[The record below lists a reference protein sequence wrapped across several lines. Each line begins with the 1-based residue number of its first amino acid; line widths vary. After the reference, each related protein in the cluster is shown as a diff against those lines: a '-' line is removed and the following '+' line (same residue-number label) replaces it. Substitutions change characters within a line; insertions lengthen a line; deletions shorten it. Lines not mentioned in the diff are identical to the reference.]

1 MYRNVVYRV
10 GPDTGWKGEITLYTW
25 DEDGIPEER
34 VYPHKSRLYY
44 ERPNG
49 HYKSMYGTLLEKKEF
64 DSIIERSRWIK
75 NNPGI
80 KIFECFHPEREF
92 LIDYFDGEQEKDD
105 FAKHELRTHII
116 DIEIAV
122 EEEFPLPSNPIY
134 PINVLT
140 VYDNYLDEYHTWIF
154 KHKKWCKPDTDFTII
169 PDDIDKSVEI
179 PTNVEL
185 HVFDD
190 EMEMYMDFL
199 RWFKHNRPDV
209 LTGWNV
215 EDFDI
220 PYLVERIE
228 VFLGETVELLS
239 PVGTIKK
246 EMREQRGFD
255 SRKLYSYKV
264 KGISTLDYLPIY
276 RFKFG
281 ANLPSYKLENV
292 AMEELGYGK
301 ISYEGSFK
309 QFYRNHFV
317 KFVYYN
323 IIDVKVV
330 KDLDTKL
337 KYIALARN
345 ICNIGLSEYESIFR
359 SSPAI
364 IGALC
369 LQAHQM
375 DVKIMTNAGVEPVEA
390 SFTGAFVFD
399 VKRGIYH
406 GGTSSLDLNSLYPNL
421 MINLNISPETKIG
434 KIIYRDDDEIMI
446 KFQNGSIKKMHPSKL
461 EELRGK
467 VTISPNGVLYINPK
481 KKVGLM
487 PAFLERLYKKRK
499 EVQARDKVVQ
509 DKIEKIKAKLK
520 ELSKEKVDIVKPKLA
535 ELETLHQNLNNRQ
548 HAYKIFLNSIYGQLG
563 NRYFPLFDLDNAEA
577 VTLSGQKV
585 IKESARFL
593 QTYFQKKYKLSDYE
607 APLAG
612 DTDSLYFDCSPTTQ
626 AVLGHLPEKWDD
638 EMIQRVCDELDK
650 DLVKKINANCGRITE
665 QEFMSPLKNIV
676 FKRETFCTEA
686 MFLAKKRNILH
697 VRNDEGIPVDK
708 WKCTGVD
715 IKRNELP
722 GKIKDSLK
730 HIMFTSLV
738 DRWTAGDYAGE
749 IKEVWHKFNELT
761 ADDIAFNKGYTT
773 EKKSN
778 GFLKAEKGSL
788 IHARGAI
795 YHNHIIENLKLEDQY
810 DKIQV
815 GDKIRFARVLKT
827 NVYGIDVIAWKD
839 EWPPE
844 FDEIFTID
852 YQMMFEKVVLAPLKR
867 IIEINNWSRMHPA
880 NEVETDIMNL

>member
-1 MYRNVVYRV
+1 MYRNVCYNV

-25 DEDGIPEER
+25 DDEGNPEER
-34 VYPHKSRLYY
+34 VFPHKSRLYY

-49 HYKSMYGTLLEKKEF
+49 YYKSMFNTLLEKKEF

-80 KIFECFHPEREF
+80 KIFESFHPEREF
-92 LIDYFDGEQEKDD
+92 LLDYFDGQQENDD
-105 FAKHELRTHII
+105 FDKYDLRVHFI
-116 DIEIAV
+116 DIEIAI
-122 EEEFPLPSNPIY
+122 EEEFPRPNNPIY

-140 VYDNYLDEYHTWIF
+140 VYDNYLDEYHTWVY
-154 KHKKWCKPDTDFTII
+154 KNRKWCDMDTDFSII

-179 PTNVEL
+179 PKNVEL

-190 EMEMYMDFL
+190 ERDMYLDFL
-199 RWFKHNRPDV
+199 KWYKKNRPDA
-209 LTGWNV
+209 LTGWNI

-220 PYLVERIE
+220 PYLTERME

-255 SRKLYSYKV
+255 SRKFYSYKI

-281 ANLPSYKLENV
+281 DNLPSYKLENV

-301 ISYEGSFK
+301 INYEGTFK
-309 QFYRNHFV
+309 QFYRNNFV

-330 KDLDTKL
+330 KDLDEKL

-345 ICNIGLSEYESIFR
+345 ICNIGLCEYESIFR

-375 DVKIMTNAGVEPVEA
+375 GTKMLTSTGLEA
-390 SFTGAFVFD
+390 MESHFTGAFVFE
-399 VKRGIYH
+399 VKRGIYY
-406 GGTSSLDLNSLYPNL
+406 GGISSLDLNSLYPNL
-421 MINLNISPETKIG
+421 MINLNISPETKVG
-434 KIIYRDDDEIMI
+434 KIISRDEYEIMI
-446 KFQNGSIKKMHPSKL
+446 RFQDGSIKKMHPDKL
-461 EELRGK
+461 EDLRGK
-467 VTISPNGVLYINPK
+467 VTVSPNGVLYINPNK
-481 KKVGLM
+481 QVGLM
-487 PAFLERLYKKRK
+487 PAFLERLYKMRK
-499 EVQARDKVVQ
+499 KVQKRDKAVQ
-509 DKIEKIKAKLK
+509 DKISQIKSKMGKLTL
-520 ELSKEKVDIVKPKLA
+520 EQQEIIKPKLR

-563 NRYFPLFDLDNAEA
+563 NKYFPLFDLDNAEA

-585 IKESARFL
+585 IKGSAIFL
-593 QTYFQKKYKLSDYE
+593 QDYFRKKYKLPDYT
-607 APLAG
+607 APVAG
-612 DTDSLYFDCSPTTQ
+612 DTDSLYFDCSPTVQ
-626 AVLGHLPEKWDD
+626 KVLGELPRTWTH
-638 EMIQRVCDELDK
+638 EMIQKVCDELDG
-650 DLVKKINANCGRITE
+650 DLVKKINKNCNLIT
-665 QEFMSPLKNIV
+665 QKEFMSPLKNIE

-697 VRNDEGIPVDK
+697 VRDDEGLAVDK

-722 GKIKDSLK
+722 IKIKDSLK
-730 HIMFTSLV
+730 HIIFTSLTE
-738 DRWTAGDYAGE
+738 RWEPIDYSNA
-749 IKEVWHKFNELT
+749 IKKVWDDFNSLS

-773 EKKSN
+773 EKQTT
-778 GFLKAEKGSL
+778 GFLRAEKGTL
-788 IHARGAI
+788 AHARAAI
-795 YHNHIIENLKLEDQY
+795 YYNQILDNLNLGNKY
-810 DKIQV
+810 DKIEV
-815 GDKIRFARVLKT
+815 GDKVRFAFLLKT
-827 NVYGIDVIAWKD
+827 NPYGVDVIAWKD
-839 EWPPE
+839 EWPKE
-844 FDEIFTID
+844 FDGVFTID
-852 YQMMFEKVVLAPLKR
+852 YQIMFEKVVLGPLKR
-867 IIEINNWSRMHPA
+867 IIEINRWTTLHPA
-880 NEVETDIMNL
+880 NEIVTDIMNL